1 MPLLHLYQ
9 LMLFS
14 LFIYL
19 FTFLFQLHAANVGI
33 QTEKLEH
40 LRISIAKGSPMWET
54 LDICINVVDTES
66 LDPLV
71 PRLAQLVRSGVG
83 LNTRYIVIL
92 IHVLYFSIHSRWK
105 RICFVFNSSLCCLF
119 SFSIYIYKLLFLTY
133 QKKEKKK
140 KPLSAVSYSSTVSSF
155 SYKMGWRGKFWVG
168 VGHTGCMCNLYTT
181 NIMIKYC
188 SVL

>member
-1 MPLLHLYQ
+1 MLRYNIIFVPLLHLYQ

-92 IHVLYFSIHSRWK
+92 IHVLYFSIYSRWK

-133 QKKEKKK
+133 QKK
-140 KPLSAVSYSSTVSSF
+140 
-155 SYKMGWRGKFWVG
+155 
-168 VGHTGCMCNLYTT
+168 
-181 NIMIKYC
+181 
-188 SVL
+188 

>member
-1 MPLLHLYQ
+1 MLRYNIIFVPLLHLYQ

-54 LDICINVVDTES
+54 LDICIKVVDTES

-83 LNTRYIVIL
+83 LNTRYMVIL
-92 IHVLYFSIHSRWK
+92 IRVLYFSIHSRWK

-140 KPLSAVSYSSTVSSF
+140 KNLFLQWVIAQLSLPFPVKWDGGGSF
-155 SYKMGWRGKFWVG
+155 GWV
-168 VGHTGCMCNLYTT
+168 
-181 NIMIKYC
+181 
-188 SVL
+188 